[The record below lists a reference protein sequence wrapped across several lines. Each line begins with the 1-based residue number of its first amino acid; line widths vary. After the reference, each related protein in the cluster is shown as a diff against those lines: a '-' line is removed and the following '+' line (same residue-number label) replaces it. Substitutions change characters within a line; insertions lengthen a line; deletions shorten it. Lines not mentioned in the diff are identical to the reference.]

1 MLPSPEHVNFED
13 SLSVTRVEDVNGIIN
28 ILVVLNTYYLYL
40 NIDDPDDTILQKSDN
55 VIFFILC
62 IRVSL
67 KMVIY

>member
-1 MLPSPEHVNFED
+1 MLIND
-13 SLSVTRVEDVNGIIN
+13 IIN
-28 ILVVLNTYYLYL
+28 ILVVLTAYLYL
-40 NIDDPDDTILQKSDN
+40 NIDYPPDDTILQKSDN

>member
-40 NIDDPDDTILQKSDN
+40 NIDDPDDTILQKSEN
-55 VIFFILC
+55 VIFFF
-62 IRVSL
+62 
-67 KMVIY
+67 